1 MLHNKEVV
9 RLDFGQHAEQDG
21 FLYELG
27 SLLGWRSGTLVWML
41 YGFFDESGEHDAADR
56 LIRLTIGGGLATFDT
71 WQALT
76 KDWVTVLAN
85 HGIETFHSA
94 NDKNNDL
101 LMQDI
106 YRVID
111 KYPMWMFG
119 TTHIGQHKDNLFKE
133 AYGKGVIELLK
144 MVHRQADTERD
155 EFQLVFAEHRD
166 FRIGR
171 IARYCE
177 KMKLLLPKL
186 NGWSSSRPQTCLPLQ
201 LSDLV
206 AHAVKCSATG
216 DHRQVE
222 RLRHKH
228 SFQIFTSQP

>member
-1 MLHNKEVV
+1 
-9 RLDFGQHAEQDG
+9 
-21 FLYELG
+21 
-27 SLLGWRSGTLVWML
+27 
-41 YGFFDESGEHDAADR
+41 
-56 LIRLTIGGGLATFDT
+56 
-71 WQALT
+71 
-76 KDWVTVLAN
+76 
-85 HGIETFHSA
+85 
-94 NDKNNDL
+94 
-101 LMQDI
+101 MQDI

-201 LSDLV
+201 LSDLG
-206 AHAVKCSATG
+206 ACPNSGCSILSESDSSLG
-216 DHRQVE
+216 YEQVFSLLEYRSNAAAAAECAGLRAE
-222 RLRHKH
+222 RRCLPVYR
-228 SFQIFTSQP
+228 